1 MPQSCTTSSTILW
14 ALLGLLILC
23 GCGEEDLDTTYGK
36 RRGSEGQRSINGT
49 AVLADMMEEAGFE
62 VISWSRLSPKLE
74 NYQVIVWAPD
84 SFLPPSE
91 DERLF
96 LEDWLAA
103 APGRTLV
110 YVGRDYDAEVAYWEA
125 IADEAPPDQA
135 VEIARRIAAAR
146 IAHDRRRADL
156 SDEEYARWFTLR
168 RRDAARGIEQ
178 FSSPDSDWADAV
190 DADQATVEV
199 RSILDVAVEEDMPSP
214 DNDYLP
220 EVDVLLQAD
229 EDPLVLRVRDSFW
242 EDSQILVV
250 TNGSFL
256 LNLPL
261 VNREHRKLAKELITE
276 IGPPDPDLEGAVFLE
291 SGPEGLTI
299 LSEEPEGRYPSV
311 MNMLDVWPLNVII
324 LHLLVLGLVYCLLIF
339 PIFGRP
345 RRTERVATSDFGLH
359 VEALGKM
366 LGRSKNR
373 DYATE
378 RIEHYRT
385 HVKRDPVV
393 QALRSRRAPAPSQ
406 QTEPPQRS
414 EDLK

>member
-1 MPQSCTTSSTILW
+1 MPPSCTTRSVVLW
-14 ALLGLLILC
+14 GLLVLVFLC

-36 RRGSEGQRSINGT
+36 RRGSDGQRSINGT

-74 NYQVIVWAPD
+74 DYQVIVWTPD

-91 DERLF
+91 EERLF
-96 LEDWLAA
+96 LEEWLAA

-110 YVGRDYDAEVAYWEA
+110 YVGRDYDAEVVYWEA
-125 IADEAPPDQA
+125 ITDEAPPDQA
-135 VEIARRIAAAR
+135 IEVARRVAAAR

-156 SDEEYARWFTLR
+156 PDEAYARWFTLR
-168 RRDAARGIEQ
+168 RRDAARSVEQ
-178 FSSPDSDWADAV
+178 FSSPDSAWADAV
-190 DADQATVEV
+190 DADRAAVEV
-199 RSILDVAVEEDMPSP
+199 RSILDIAVEEDMPSA
-214 DNDYLP
+214 DHDYLP

-242 EDSQILVV
+242 EDSQIVVV

-276 IGPPDPDLEGAVFLE
+276 IGPPDPALKGAVFLE

-311 MNMLDVWPLNVII
+311 MSMLDVWPLNIII
-324 LHLLVLGLVYCLLIF
+324 LHLLVLGFVFCLLIF

-345 RRTERVATSDFGLH
+345 RRAESVATSDFGLH

-373 DYATE
+373 AYAIE

-385 HVKRDPVV
+385 HVKHDPVV
-393 QALRSRRAPAPSQ
+393 QALRSSRAQTTSQ
-406 QTEPPQRS
+406 QAEPPQRS